1 MIIRCHV
8 CSADPCARWKP
19 PPARIFIDP
28 YEVDGSLR
36 DVPVYTCRDHLSPK
50 REAEIQKWEK
60 DCWWQKGEL
69 R

>member
-8 CSADPCARWKP
+8 CGADPCARWKP

-28 YEVDGSLR
+28 CEVDGSLR
-36 DVPVYTCRDHLSPK
+36 DIPVYACRDHLSPK

-60 DCWWQKGEL
+60 DNWWQKGEL